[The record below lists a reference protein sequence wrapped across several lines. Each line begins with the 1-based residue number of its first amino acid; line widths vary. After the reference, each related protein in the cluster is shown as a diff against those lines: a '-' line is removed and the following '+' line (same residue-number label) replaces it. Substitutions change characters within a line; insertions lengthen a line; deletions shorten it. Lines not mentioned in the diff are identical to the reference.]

1 MYAQNK
7 RENKNG
13 KLKKKRISKLIFFL
27 MYIYRFSRFSQR
39 EKLS

>member
-7 RENKNG
+7 SENKNG
-13 KLKKKRISKLIFFL
+13 KLKKKEFQNWFFFL
-27 MYIYRFSRFSQR
+27 MYIYKFSRFSQR